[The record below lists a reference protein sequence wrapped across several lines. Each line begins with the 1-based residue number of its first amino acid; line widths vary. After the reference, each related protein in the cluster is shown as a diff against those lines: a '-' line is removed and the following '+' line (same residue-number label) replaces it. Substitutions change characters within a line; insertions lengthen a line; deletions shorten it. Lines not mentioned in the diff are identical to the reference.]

1 MKKTDKKI
9 EDFWDGL
16 TVRKTDQDRELH
28 RKVVLGADAIV
39 RTIFKGILRGIV
51 IAILIILVLYA
62 IQQIQIHTPARDP
75 IWLLRPLLSQD
86 HSENGGVVK
95 DRPTANK

>member
-16 TVRKTDQDRELH
+16 TVRKTDQDKELQ

-51 IAILIILVLYA
+51 IAILIFIVLYA
-62 IQQIQIHTPARDP
+62 IQQIHTPSRGLHNGRIVA
-75 IWLLRPLLSQD
+75 D
-86 HSENGGVVK
+86 HSENGHFVE